1 MTSPTIIA
9 LDAKAAPAQ
18 GRALRPAFHALRGES
33 TVAAFVTMLVCAWF
47 LVAAGAILADPASP
61 YTTRTVH
68 VHGFPPVEVVA
79 ESTPGAPVPVAI
91 APEAHLTITV
101 EARRG

>member
-1 MTSPTIIA
+1 MTSPTILA
-9 LDAKAAPAQ
+9 LDARPVPAQ
-18 GRALRPAFHALRGES
+18 GRPRHLVFHALRGES

-68 VHGFPPVEVVA
+68 VHAFPPVEVVA
-79 ESTPGAPVPVAI
+79 GSAPGALLPVAI

>member
-1 MTSPTIIA
+1 MTSPTFLA
-9 LDAKAAPAQ
+9 LDARRAPAQ
-18 GRALRPAFHALRGES
+18 GRDLRPVFHALRGES
-33 TVAAFVTMLVCAWF
+33 AVAAFVTMLVCAWF

-61 YTTRTVH
+61 YTTRAVH
-68 VHGFPPVEVVA
+68 VHAFPPVEVVA
-79 ESTPGAPVPVAI
+79 GAAPGAREPVAV

>member
-1 MTSPTIIA
+1 MTSPTFLA
-9 LDAKAAPAQ
+9 LDARLAPAQ
-18 GRALRPAFHALRGES
+18 GRARRPLFHALRGES
-33 TVAAFVTMLVCAWF
+33 TVAAFVTVLVCAWF

-61 YTTRTVH
+61 YTTRSVH
-68 VHGFPPVEVVA
+68 VHAFPPVEVFA
-79 ESTPGAPVPVAI
+79 TTAPDAREPVAI

>member
-1 MTSPTIIA
+1 MTRPTFIA
-9 LDAKAAPAQ
+9 LDAPAAAARV
-18 GRALRPAFHALRGES
+18 RAAHPAFRGLRGES
-33 TVAAFVTMLVCAWF
+33 AVAAFVTMLVCAWF

-61 YTTRTVH
+61 YTTRAVH
-68 VHGFPPVEVVA
+68 VHAFPPVEVVA
-79 ESTPGAPVPVAI
+79 GAAPGAREPVAV